1 MLRMVDPCIELL
13 RIFARLR
20 RRRIRNFKW
29 TRKGSDVSS
38 CNYSPALKNYE
49 SPLSNNTPTTTSSN
63 SDDSLA
69 LHTMGLEK
77 LHDIRKVVLFFGLLN
92 WILCLLSLYVAM
104 TATQEEC
111 PQKVVISS
119 SLVAA
124 CTGFRILWIFGMGIT
139 QGVTASV
146 MTSVEQPVNS
156 GSRAAKEKTKFD
168 RQMRR
173 VSKFSSKFLS
183 TLCEILELSDLN
195 LAAFWY

>member
-29 TRKGSDVSS
+29 TRKGSDIPF
-38 CNYSPALKNYE
+38 CNHSPVLKNYE
-49 SPLSNNTPTTTSSN
+49 SPLSNNTPTTTCSN
-63 SDDSLA
+63 SDNSLA
-69 LHTMGLEK
+69 LHAMGLEK
-77 LHDIRKVVLFFGLLN
+77 LHDIRKIVLFFGLLN
-92 WILCLLSLYVAM
+92 WILCLLSLYVAI

-124 CTGFRILWIFGMGIT
+124 CAGFRILWIFGMGIT

-146 MTSVEQPVNS
+146 MTTVEQPATS
-156 GSRAAKEKTKFD
+156 GSRVAKEKTKIN
-168 RQMRR
+168 RQERR
-173 VSKFSSKFLS
+173 VSKFFSNFLS
-183 TLCEILELSDLN
+183 MS
-195 LAAFWY
+195 Y